1 MGRERRK
8 FHRINV
14 NLPAR
19 WEGVSGKGEAKVSSL
34 SFGGCFLLS
43 GAKVD
48 PKELLRIEI
57 SIADWEHIYA
67 WGEVVNQAYEI
78 GFAVQFTVIDDRD
91 QVRLA
96 EYILQHT

>member
-1 MGRERRK
+1 MGRERRR
-8 FHRINV
+8 FHRVNV

-19 WEGVSGKGEAKVSSL
+19 WEGVGDKGEAKVSSL

-43 GAKVD
+43 GARVD

-57 SIADWEHIYA
+57 SISDSEHIYT

-78 GFAVQFTVIDDRD
+78 GFAVQFTLIDDQD

-96 EYILQHT
+96 EFILQHS